1 MATRPPPHSRA
12 IEPEPRAEHT
22 DDRSLATIAAALRRP
37 RAQTCRATGPA
48 THTHAALAFYTAG
61 EAVLDQGGRWR
72 LAPGDV
78 MLVPAGSAHRV
89 EATEAMEYWGV
100 AFCAPCLVADGC
112 AELLAPFDRVRHGA
126 SPVVHIPE
134 PRRPF
139 LVSLL
144 RELEDLTRV
153 SPRAVDP
160 AVPRSVLTLVL
171 HEIARALPPVAET
184 DTAREGGVVADA
196 LRYIERH
203 CLRPLTLREVA
214 RAVRRAPAYVTTA
227 LSRATG
233 RSAVAWIIEGRMAE
247 ARRRLLQSD
256 EHVDV
261 IAERVGYAD
270 ATHFIRLFRRMHGA
284 TPSAWRALQLTR

>member
-1 MATRPPPHSRA
+1 MATRPHSSTRT
-12 IEPEPRAEHT
+12 IEPEPQSTHFDE
-22 DDRSLATIAAALRRP
+22 RSLATIAAALRRP
-37 RAQTCRATGPA
+37 RAQTCRAAGLA
-48 THTHAALAFYTAG
+48 THTHAVLALYTAG
-61 EAVLDQGGRWR
+61 EAVLDQRGRWR
-72 LAPGDV
+72 LTPGDV

-89 EATEAMEYWGV
+89 EATEALEYWGV
-100 AFCAPCLVADGC
+100 AFCAPCLIADGC
-112 AELLAPFDRVRHGA
+112 AELLAPFERVRAGA

-134 PRRPF
+134 ARRPF

-144 RELEDLTRV
+144 RELEELTHT
-153 SPRAVDP
+153 SPRAVDA

-171 HEIARALPPVAET
+171 HEVARATPPLARSAV
-184 DTAREGGVVADA
+184 AREGGVVADA
-196 LRYIERH
+196 LRYIERN

-233 RSAVAWIIEGRMAE
+233 RSAVAWIVEGRMAE

-270 ATHFIRLFRRMHGA
+270 ATHFIRMFRRMHGA
-284 TPSAWRALQLTR
+284 TPAAWRAMQLTR

>member
-1 MATRPPPHSRA
+1 MATRPHPSPRA
-12 IEPEPRAEHT
+12 IESEPRSTHF

-48 THTHAALAFYTAG
+48 THTHAVLALYTAG

-72 LAPGDV
+72 LTPGDV
-78 MLVPAGSAHRV
+78 MLVPAGAAHRV
-89 EATEAMEYWGV
+89 EATEALEYWGV

-126 SPVVHIPE
+126 APVVHIPE
-134 PRRPF
+134 ARRPF

-144 RELEDLTRV
+144 RELEELTHTP
-153 SPRAVDP
+153 PRSVDA

-171 HEIARALPPVAET
+171 HEIARASPPVAKA
-184 DTAREGGVVADA
+184 DAMRGGGVVADA

-214 RAVRRAPAYVTTA
+214 RAVRRSPAYVTTA
-227 LSRATG
+227 LTRATG
-233 RSAVAWIIEGRMAE
+233 RSAVAWIVEGRMAE

-270 ATHFIRLFRRMHGA
+270 ATHFIRMFRRMHGA
-284 TPSAWRALQLTR
+284 TPSAWRATQLTR